1 MSGDAFHKP
10 FEPFAPDYWLHRCVG
25 FSVYTLPERY
35 VGFVEEIRR
44 RSRIDGPDVLVV
56 RTDSLGQNRMVV
68 PVEEVAEI
76 LPGRERVIV
85 RAALRG
91 VLSPVGHGSDAPEPH
106 RSRSRRAS
114 ARSPLTPAGPEAA

>member
-91 VLSPVGHGSDAPEPH
+91 VPRGESSPSPALRLSPQTAPGSRPRVLEPD
-106 RSRSRRAS
+106 R
-114 ARSPLTPAGPEAA
+114 